1 MTKFSFFLLTAILS
15 LLMFVFGFKIGDSH
29 GYEDGYKAGYVYDCK
44 DEIKSLREAHE
55 DLKKAVNYAQKKA
68 TEVQTE
74 NARLVYSREHL
85 QDSLRNVER
94 VHRLND
100 SIDALIRS
108 GKLRVRPQVNE
119 YTGEVSNGPENL
131 LRAGGLIK

>member
-94 VHRLND
+94 VRFLED
-100 SIDALIRS
+100 SLKKHDKRGDISVD
-108 GKLRVRPQVNE
+108 P
-119 YTGEVSNGPENL
+119 YTGQVRKGVIRL
-131 LRAGGLIK
+131 LEELKEEGNKK

>member
-1 MTKFSFFLLTAILS
+1 MKQVLLTAWICLIVA
-15 LLMFVFGFKIGDSH
+15 FVAYRIGDSRGFQA
-29 GYEDGYKAGYVYDCK
+29 GYEAGYVYDCK

-68 TEVQTE
+68 IEVQTE

-94 VHRLND
+94 VRFLED
-100 SIDALIRS
+100 SLKKHDKRGDISVD
-108 GKLRVRPQVNE
+108 P
-119 YTGEVSNGPENL
+119 YTGRL
-131 LRAGGLIK
+131 LKGVIRLLEEEGYKK

>member
-1 MTKFSFFLLTAILS
+1 MKQVLLTVWICLIVA
-15 LLMFVFGFKIGDSH
+15 FVAYRIGDSRGFQA
-29 GYEDGYKAGYVYDCK
+29 GYEAGYVYDCK

-94 VHRLND
+94 VRFLQD
-100 SIDALIRS
+100 SLKKHDKRGDISVD
-108 GKLRVRPQVNE
+108 P
-119 YTGEVSNGPENL
+119 YTGQVRKGVIRL
-131 LRAGGLIK
+131 LEELKEEGNKK

>member
-1 MTKFSFFLLTAILS
+1 MKQVLLTVWICLIVA
-15 LLMFVFGFKIGDSH
+15 FVAYRIGDSRGFQA
-29 GYEDGYKAGYVYDCK
+29 GYEAGYVYDCK

-94 VHRLND
+94 VRFLED
-100 SIDALIRS
+100 SLKKHDKRGDISVD
-108 GKLRVRPQVNE
+108 P
-119 YTGEVSNGPENL
+119 YTGQVRKGVIRL
-131 LRAGGLIK
+131 LEELKEEGNKK

>member
-1 MTKFSFFLLTAILS
+1 MKQVLLTVWICLIVA
-15 LLMFVFGFKIGDSH
+15 FVAYRIGDSRGFQA
-29 GYEDGYKAGYVYDCK
+29 GYEAGYVYDCK

-68 TEVQTE
+68 TEVQRE

-94 VHRLND
+94 VRFLED
-100 SIDALIRS
+100 SLKKHDKRGDISVD
-108 GKLRVRPQVNE
+108 P
-119 YTGEVSNGPENL
+119 YTGQVRKGVIRL
-131 LRAGGLIK
+131 LEELKEEGNKK

>member
-55 DLKKAVNYAQKKA
+55 DLKKAVNYAQMKA

-94 VHRLND
+94 VRFLKD
-100 SIDALIRS
+100 SLKKHDPKKGS
-108 GKLRVRPQVNE
+108 GLYVNPYSGRVQKGVFRFLEEEGNE
-119 YTGEVSNGPENL
+119 
-131 LRAGGLIK
+131 K

>member
-1 MTKFSFFLLTAILS
+1 MNNISYFFVVLAIL
-15 LLMFVFGFKIGDSH
+15 LVAFVAYKIGDSRGFQA
-29 GYEDGYKAGYVYDCK
+29 GYEAGYVYDCK

-74 NARLVYSREHL
+74 NARLVYSRDHL

-94 VHRLND
+94 VRFLED
-100 SIDALIRS
+100 SLKKHDKRGDISVD
-108 GKLRVRPQVNE
+108 P
-119 YTGEVSNGPENL
+119 YTGQIRKGVLRL
-131 LRAGGLIK
+131 LEEEGKKK

>member
-1 MTKFSFFLLTAILS
+1 MKQVLLTAWICIIVA
-15 LLMFVFGFKIGDSH
+15 FVAYRIGDSRGFQA
-29 GYEDGYKAGYVYDCK
+29 GYEAGYVYDCK

-94 VHRLND
+94 VRFLKD
-100 SIDALIRS
+100 SLKKHDPKKGS
-108 GKLRVRPQVNE
+108 GLYVNPYSGRVQKGVFRFLEEEGNE
-119 YTGEVSNGPENL
+119 
-131 LRAGGLIK
+131 K

>member
-1 MTKFSFFLLTAILS
+1 MKQVLLTAWICLIVA
-15 LLMFVFGFKIGDSH
+15 FVAYKIGDSRGFQA
-29 GYEDGYKAGYVYDCK
+29 GYEAGYVYDCK

-94 VHRLND
+94 VRFLED
-100 SIDALIRS
+100 SLKKHDKRGDIR
-108 GKLRVRPQVNE
+108 VDP
-119 YTGEVSNGPENL
+119 YTGQVLKGVLRL
-131 LRAGGLIK
+131 LEEEGYKK

>member
-1 MTKFSFFLLTAILS
+1 MKQVLITIWICLIVAFIAYR
-15 LLMFVFGFKIGDSH
+15 IGDSRGFQA
-29 GYEDGYKAGYVYDCK
+29 GYEAGYVYDCK

-68 TEVQTE
+68 TEVQRE
-74 NARLVYSREHL
+74 NSRLVYSREHL

-94 VHRLND
+94 VRKSND

-108 GKLRVRPQVNE
+108 GKLQVRPVVDP
-119 YTGEVSNGPENL
+119 YTGKVSNGPENL
-131 LRAGGLIK
+131 LRAGGFIK